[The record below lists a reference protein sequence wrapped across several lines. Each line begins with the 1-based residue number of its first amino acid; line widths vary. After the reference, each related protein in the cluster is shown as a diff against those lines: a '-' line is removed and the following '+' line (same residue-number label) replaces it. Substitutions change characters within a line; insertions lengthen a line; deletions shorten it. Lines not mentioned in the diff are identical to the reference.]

1 MATVAL
7 KRMAL
12 FWVGFL
18 LWAQGRYCPVSR
30 EFLQLPAGCSENFR
44 VQDSG
49 DTLWVPVVFHLVA
62 GENSR
67 MLSAGRILDQLY
79 ALNRDFVQV
88 KIQFYLPARGPQG
101 QPTCGI
107 TWTLSPFGVSHD
119 FRTEEDSLK
128 SLIYWPTDSFVNI
141 WVVENTIDNTIG
153 YARALSDNV
162 SLPGIVLVQAVTGD
176 RVGTQRPF
184 DWGRTAVHEMGHV
197 LSLLH
202 PFEDG
207 CAGLTPADCATAG
220 DEICDTPAQQ
230 APHYGCPGPGSKNTC
245 IDQPIDG
252 PDPVDNLMGYVDD
265 SCMTRF
271 TPLQI
276 ARMRGYLLAAGS
288 VLISSENR
296 QMRGNA
302 LREALCE
309 AILALPRPAPSA
321 PALSLLPDRIETNP
335 PASMVLY
342 DAMGRPIRQGFGVLS
357 TEGLTEG
364 LYIIQGITCPI
375 RHRFFYFR
383 R

>member
-1 MATVAL
+1 
-7 KRMAL
+7 MAL
-12 FWVGFL
+12 RGIALLGGWAL
-18 LWAQGRYCPVSR
+18 LWAQGRTCPVSR
-30 EFLQLPAGCSENFR
+30 EFLRLPAGYGENFR

-49 DTLWVPVVFHLVA
+49 DTLWLPVVFHLIA
-62 GENSR
+62 GDSNH

-79 ALNRDFVQV
+79 ALNRDFAGV

-107 TWTLSPFGVSHD
+107 TWTLSPFGVAHD

-128 SLIYWPTDSFVNI
+128 SLIYWPIDSFINI

-153 YARALSDNV
+153 YARALSDTI
-162 SLPGIVLVQAVTGD
+162 SLPGIVLIQSVTGN
-176 RVGTQRPF
+176 RAGTRRPF

-202 PFEDG
+202 PFEGG
-207 CAGLTPADCATAG
+207 CVGLTPADCATAG

-230 APHYGCPGPGSKNTC
+230 APHYGCPAPGSKNTC
-245 IDQPIDG
+245 IDQPTDA

-276 ARMRGYLLAAGS
+276 ARMRGYLLTNGS
-288 VLISSENR
+288 VLISPENR
-296 QMRGNA
+296 QMRGDA
-302 LREALCE
+302 LKEAHCE
-309 AILALPRPAPSA
+309 VILPISRPLPPAPTFSIF
-321 PALSLLPDRIETNP
+321 PDRIETDP
-335 PASMVLY
+335 PAPMVLY
-342 DAMGRPIRQGFGVLS
+342 DVMGRLIRQGFGVIF

-364 LYIIQGITCPI
+364 PYIIQGITYPI
-375 RHRFFYFR
+375 RQKFFYFR
-383 R
+383 P